1 MDYNQKALGLRI
13 SKYRELRK
21 LSQKRLAELSGVSS
35 GYISNI
41 ESGIG
46 NSINLIKLSKLAD
59 ALNVE
64 IDDLLCDSLIKLQAN
79 TNNENNENNEIDD
92 IIEGLTVF
100 SDKQVKAFYEILM
113 SFINYKNKL

>member
-13 SKYRELRK
+13 SKYRELKK

-46 NSINLIKLSKLAD
+46 NSVNLIKLSKLANV
-59 ALNVE
+59 LNVE
-64 IDDLLCDSLIKLQAN
+64 LDDLLCDSLIRLQTN
-79 TNNENNENNEIDD
+79 TDNQNNTNEIDS

-100 SDKQVKAFYEILM
+100 SDKEVKVFYKILM

>member
-1 MDYNQKALGLRI
+1 MSYNQKALGLKI
-13 SKYRELRK
+13 SRYRELK
-21 LSQKRLAELSGVSS
+21 NLSQKQLAELSGVSS

-46 NSINLIKLSKLAD
+46 KSVNLIKLSKIAD

-64 IDDLLCDSLIKLQAN
+64 IDDLLCDSLIKLQTKPIDESN
-79 TNNENNENNEIDD
+79 ISEIDN
-92 IIEGLTVF
+92 IVEELNVF
-100 SDKQVKAFYEILM
+100 SDKQIEVFYKMLM

>member
-1 MDYNQKALGLRI
+1 MNYNQKALGLRI

-41 ESGIG
+41 ESGMG

-64 IDDLLCDSLIKLQAN
+64 IDDLLCDSLIKLQED
-79 TNNENNENNEIDD
+79 NNNQNNSEIDN

-100 SDKQVKAFYEILM
+100 SDKQIKAFYKILM
-113 SFINYKNKL
+113 SFINYKSKL